1 MAINPFEVASRYGYN
16 ADTFAT
22 DTNFQNYWSNKTEA
36 QLLQGLQARGD
47 WYAGRMNLQVPTNTG
62 NINTNNL
69 TNQTISGGTSFDNN
83 TIANMF
89 GSGQIDAYNAA
100 MMLQQNRENA
110 LQQQMQSQQQQ
121 YDQANMNLDQ
131 WLGRDVYQELL
142 AERNRQGY
150 DEKLQLLNDYNSQLR
165 DLTLDYQMG
174 RQTIRR
180 ESRLESMTKGRNAN
194 IYEQYANEATLI
206 NNNIAGVQ
214 GQLDRIEKNTDKFF
228 EFYSQQRQD
237 MIDNYT
243 SLRNMANQNI
253 IDLSKEEREDIDRRI
268 DIMNTEVQ
276 RQDEQRNAKM
286 EILMAAYEKGV
297 DPSKFGVSLS
307 DDFET
312 MMNKLGPAVAAQYQK
327 ELEMSNSR
335 SSSSSSGATS
345 YPTNAKSPLQ
355 KLAYDTAENIVGL
368 EGSGFSGE
376 DWNTQVNNFIARAG
390 EMGLSL
396 SWQQASDTLA
406 QGMTQY
412 KGANN
417 MAQLNTSNPASDIN
431 QDGNLVNQVFGEQK
445 KVEGVSEYTS
455 KPSIWESISGTM
467 TSMKK
472 AELQRAERK
481 YNKSKEIADKLRAD
495 IQYLQSKG
503 ENITQDEKKA
513 LKKAKSRLVKAEQD
527 ENIDK
532 SYLDNT
538 IAAYSKSS
546 KKL

>member
-1 MAINPFEVASRYGYN
+1 MPTNNDPLYIGATNWANLQQQYTPYQLSQATTRQWNTNTGQYDIYWNPAVNISSIPRE
-16 ADTFAT
+16 
-22 DTNFQNYWSNKTEA
+22 
-36 QLLQGLQARGD
+36 
-47 WYAGRMNLQVPTNTG
+47 MQVPTNTG

-89 GSGQIDAYNAA
+89 GSGQTSAYNAA

-150 DEKLQLLNDYNSQLR
+150 DEKLQLLNNYNSQLR

-286 EILMAAYEKGV
+286 EILMQAYQNGV
-297 DPSKFGVSLS
+297 DPTKYGVSLT

-312 MMNKLGPAVAAQYQK
+312 LMNKLGPAVAQQYQN
-327 ELEMSNSR
+327 ELAKKYAG
-335 SSSSSSGATS
+335 SGSGSGGSKYAGADQITS
-345 YPTNAKSPLQ
+345 DAEAASQ
-355 KLAYDTAENIVGL
+355 KLVALRNAGKLSDANYRAEIYRIMERNNM
-368 EGSGFSGE
+368 FDE
-376 DWNTQVNNFIARAG
+376 DYGMVSSMVNNLMGGGTSTQQETQTIKTPTQQNKYKTSSASAG
-390 EMGLSL
+390 QSFGKYISRGQLLPEITSAILSL
-396 SWQQASDTLA
+396 
-406 QGMTQY
+406 G
-412 KGANN
+412 GAF
-417 MAQLNTSNPASDIN
+417 SNFIN
-431 QDGNLVNQVFGEQK
+431 GLIGWEELSAEQQK
-445 KVEGVSEYTS
+445 K
-455 KPSIWESISGTM
+455 I
-467 TSMKK
+467 
-472 AELQRAERK
+472 RK
-481 YNKSKEIADKLRAD
+481 MAGGSF
-495 IQYLQSKG
+495 
-503 ENITQDEKKA
+503 
-513 LKKAKSRLVKAEQD
+513 
-527 ENIDK
+527 
-532 SYLDNT
+532 
-538 IAAYSKSS
+538 
-546 KKL
+546 